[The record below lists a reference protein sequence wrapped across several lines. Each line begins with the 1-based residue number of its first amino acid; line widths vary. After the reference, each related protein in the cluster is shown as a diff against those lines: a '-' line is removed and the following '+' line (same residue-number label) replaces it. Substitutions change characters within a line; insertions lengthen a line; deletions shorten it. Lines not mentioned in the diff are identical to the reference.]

1 MKKLKKVAHR
11 TENSNKKKYNK
22 PKIVHSSKIETLAGS
37 CAATS
42 FCTPNYS

>member
-1 MKKLKKVAHR
+1 MKAQKKVERR
-11 TENSNKKKYNK
+11 TENSNKKKYEK
-22 PKIVHSSKIETLAGS
+22 PQIIHSSKIETLAGS